1 MLFGATSFAQGAF
14 ADPGGLSVQFTVN
27 GVQMNV
33 AVGNVT
39 IQGKALVLPSGQR
52 VDLTTGNVVVKI
64 GQTVL
69 VTGEEL
75 ALATNTPDVITW
87 NLIPPGVNQ
96 IWVPIDPEN
105 P

>member
-14 ADPGGLSVQFTVN
+14 ADPGGLSVSFTVN

-52 VDLTTGNVVVKI
+52 VDLATGNVEVKI
-64 GQTVL
+64 GQTVI
-69 VTGEEL
+69 VTGEQL
-75 ALATNTPDVITW
+75 ALATNTIDVISW
-87 NLIPPGVNQ
+87 NPIPPGANQ
-96 IWVPIDPEN
+96 IWVPIDPDN

>member
-14 ADPGGLSVQFTVN
+14 ADPGGLSVSFTVN

-52 VDLTTGNVVVKI
+52 VDLATGNVQVKI
-64 GQTVL
+64 GQTVI
-69 VTGEEL
+69 VTGEQL
-75 ALATNTPDVITW
+75 ALATNTIDVISW
-87 NLIPPGVNQ
+87 NPIPPGANQ
-96 IWVPIDPEN
+96 IWVPIDPDN